1 MARPSK
7 YSQALADDICEQLA
21 DGKSLREICQQKG
34 MPDRKTV
41 ERWIDADSGFAA
53 KCARAR
59 EEQAE
64 FHHAEMDVIERK
76 VLAGQLD
83 PKAANVVLSNKR
95 WRMEKLKPKV
105 YGQRLALDHGVQDN
119 LAERLKA
126 ARERAASRES

>member
-7 YSQALADDICEQLA
+7 YSQKLADDICEQLA

>member
-7 YSQALADDICEQLA
+7 YSQKLADDICEQLA
-21 DGKSLREICQQKG
+21 EGKSLREICQAKG

-41 ERWIDADSGFAA
+41 ERWIDADAGFAA

-83 PKAANVVLSNKR
+83 PKAANVVLANKR

-119 LAERLKA
+119 LADKLRA
-126 ARERAASRES
+126 ARDRAGKR